1 MMMNESFYFFSN
13 KIENKYNVYL
23 NYDICEIIINKIND
37 NLIKL
42 EKIKKNIEH
51 KKNKLSNKQSNFR
64 KQTSRT
70 SDIYIVS
77 KILDYENYLKKIIN
91 DKEFKYEVL
100 KKW

>member
-1 MMMNESFYFFSN
+1 MKNNSIYYFSN

-23 NYDICEIIINKIND
+23 NYDICEIIINKIQN
-37 NLIKL
+37 NLNKL
-42 EKIKKNIEH
+42 DKIKKNIEN
-51 KKNKLSNKQSNFR
+51 KKNKLSNKKSNFI
-64 KQTSRT
+64 KQSIRT

>member
-1 MMMNESFYFFSN
+1 MKNNSIYYFSN
-13 KIENKYNVYL
+13 KIENKYKVYV
-23 NYDICEIIINKIND
+23 NYDICEIIINKIQN
-37 NLIKL
+37 NLNKL
-42 EKIKKNIEH
+42 DKIKKNIEH
-51 KKNKLSNKQSNFR
+51 KKNKLSNKKSNFI
-64 KQTSRT
+64 KQSIRT

>member
-1 MMMNESFYFFSN
+1 MKNNSIYYFSN

-23 NYDICEIIINKIND
+23 NYDICEIIINKIQN
-37 NLIKL
+37 NLNKL
-42 EKIKKNIEH
+42 DKIKKNIEH
-51 KKNKLSNKQSNFR
+51 KKNKLSNKKSNFI
-64 KQTSRT
+64 KQSIRT